1 MNARL
6 AMVGG
11 TLGLLAALLLF
22 APASWLAQGVAQASG
37 QRVQWP
43 NASGTVW
50 QGQADWLLSAG
61 PGSADRSQIPQGV
74 RWSLRPRWHS
84 GLALGLQLWLPC
96 CASEPL
102 QGGVALGT
110 SGLRWWLDPHSSR
123 WQTQWLSGL
132 GTPWN
137 TLQLDGALQLQL
149 GAWQGHVA
157 RQRASAS
164 GELDAQVLDMA
175 TRLSTLRPIGSYALQ
190 LRSTPERSSLEL
202 STLRGDLLLQGQGQ
216 WVGGRLRFSGEA
228 SASPEREAALA
239 NLLNIIGRRQG
250 SRSVIQIG

>member
-1 MNARL
+1 
-6 AMVGG
+6 
-11 TLGLLAALLLF
+11 
-22 APASWLAQGVAQASG
+22 
-37 QRVQWP
+37 
-43 NASGTVW
+43 
-50 QGQADWLLSAG
+50 
-61 PGSADRSQIPQGV
+61 
-74 RWSLRPRWHS
+74 
-84 GLALGLQLWLPC
+84 
-96 CASEPL
+96 
-102 QGGVALGT
+102 
-110 SGLRWWLDPHSSR
+110 
-123 WQTQWLSGL
+123 
-132 GTPWN
+132 
-137 TLQLDGALQLQL
+137 
-149 GAWQGHVA
+149 VA

>member
-1 MNARL
+1 MSTRL
-6 AMVGG
+6 AVWGAA
-11 TLGLLAALLLF
+11 LGLGAAALLF
-22 APASWLAQGVAQASG
+22 APASWLAQGVAQATG
-37 QRVQWP
+37 ARMQWP

-61 PGSADRSQIPQGV
+61 PGSAEHSQIPQGV
-74 RWSLRPRWHS
+74 RWSLRPRWS
-84 GLALGLQLWLPC
+84 DGPALGVRLWLPC

-102 QGGVALGT
+102 QGGVALG
-110 SGLRWWLDPHSSR
+110 SAGLRWWLDPHHSR

-149 GAWQGHVA
+149 SAWQGQVA

-164 GELDAQVLDMA
+164 GELNAQVQDMA
-175 TRLSTLRPIGSYALQ
+175 TRLSTLRPVGSYALQ
-190 LRSTPERSSLEL
+190 LRSTPERSTLEL
-202 STLRGDLLLQGQGQ
+202 STLRGDLQLQGQGQ
-216 WVGGRLRFSGEA
+216 WVGGRLRFTGEA
-228 SASPEREAALA
+228 SASPDREAALS

>member
-1 MNARL
+1 MSTRL
-6 AMVGG
+6 AVWGAA
-11 TLGLLAALLLF
+11 LGLGAAALLF
-22 APASWLAQGVAQASG
+22 APANWLAQGVSQATG
-37 QRVQWP
+37 ARMQWP

-61 PGSADRSQIPQGV
+61 PGSAERSQIPQGV
-74 RWSLRPRWHS
+74 RWSLRPRWS
-84 GLALGLQLWLPC
+84 AGPALGVRVWLPC

-102 QGGVALGT
+102 QGGVALDT

-149 GAWQGHVA
+149 GAWQGQVA

-164 GELDAQVLDMA
+164 GELKAEVQDMA
-175 TRLSTLRPIGSYALQ
+175 TRLSTLRPVGSYALQ
-190 LRSTPERSSLEL
+190 LRSTPERSTLEL
-202 STLRGDLLLQGQGQ
+202 STLRGDLQLQGQGQ
-216 WVGGRLRFSGEA
+216 WVGGRLRFTGEA
-228 SASPEREAALA
+228 SASPDREAALS